1 MDTQVGESM
10 KVAVI
15 DVGYNSLKMVKYK
28 IEQDGFVKAY
38 GQLGVMAK
46 LGEGLEQTGYLGAE
60 PIRRT
65 IDAIRLCRESASLE
79 SINNVLLVGTSP
91 IREAANTEEFL
102 RRVQD
107 ETGLKMRV
115 LGVNEEALYG
125 FLGGARSV
133 NASACLCFDL
143 GGGSLEMTYAEKS
156 RVRRIVSLPLGALK
170 LTSRYADRD
179 GGYSRKNR
187 VRMTKLISQLLPSRR
202 ELGLAENAVL
212 LGTGGTLRAM
222 ARFHQS
228 VIDYP
233 INKIHN
239 YTIEF
244 DSVQQIS
251 RDFLRLRR
259 DELAKIAA
267 IGDGRAETVA
277 AGALVVRLLM
287 KRLGFKRLIVSTHGV
302 RDGILTEFL
311 VGGPRSS
318 YNMVPKE
325 EIESMLAPPTL
336 SARFGNIV
344 ELANRLTGYGIL
356 TTREEGILLRAFQRG
371 RTRECAEVD
380 ADAAFGVLMSEDH
393 PMSHEDQLF
402 MAISVVRSRRPKI
415 ASWLL
420 KKYRSILLR
429 EDVKSVRKM
438 GACLRLI
445 EVLDRSSAQFKV
457 TNSRGIRIDV
467 VEGDGQF
474 PIGLARASALA
485 LSAAIKKPVTISVG
499 TRFKTGQA
507 ELARVRI

>member
-1 MDTQVGESM
+1 MDTRAGESM

-28 IEQDGFVKAY
+28 VEPDGFVKAY

-46 LGEGLEQTGYLGAE
+46 LGEGLEQSGYLGAE

-79 SINNVLLVGTSP
+79 SIKNVLLVGTSP
-91 IREAANTEEFL
+91 IREAVNTKEFL

-115 LGVNEEALYG
+115 LSGNEEALYG
-125 FLGGARSV
+125 FLGGAKSV
-133 NASACLCFDL
+133 NASALLHFDL

-156 RVRRIVSLPLGALK
+156 LVRRIVSLPLGALK
-170 LTSRYADRD
+170 LTSQYADKS
-179 GGYSRKNR
+179 GEYSRKNR
-187 VRMTKLISQLLPSRR
+187 VRMARLISQLLPSRR
-202 ELGLAENAVL
+202 ELGLAEDAALV
-212 LGTGGTLRAM
+212 GTGGTVRAM

-228 VIDYP
+228 IMDYP

-244 DSVQQIS
+244 DSVKQMS

-259 DELAKIAA
+259 NELGRIAA

-277 AGALVVRLLM
+277 AGTLVVKLLM
-287 KRLGFKRLIVSTHGV
+287 ERQGFERLVVSTHGV

-311 VGGPRSS
+311 MRGPRS
-318 YNMVPKE
+318 YNVVPKE
-325 EIESMLAPPTL
+325 EIESMLAPPTIPVRL
-336 SARFGNIV
+336 GNIV
-344 ELANRLTGYGIL
+344 EFASRLTGCGIL
-356 TTREEGILLRAFQRG
+356 NSREESILLRAFQRG
-371 RTRECAEVD
+371 RTQECAEVD
-380 ADAAFGVLMSEDH
+380 ADAAFGILMSEDH

-415 ASWLL
+415 ANWLL

-445 EVLDRSSAQFKV
+445 DILDRSFAQFKV

-467 VEGDGQF
+467 VESNGYF
-474 PIGLARASALA
+474 PIELARASALA
-485 LSAAIKKPVTISVG
+485 LSATIKRPVTISVG
-499 TRFKTGQA
+499 TKVKTSQA